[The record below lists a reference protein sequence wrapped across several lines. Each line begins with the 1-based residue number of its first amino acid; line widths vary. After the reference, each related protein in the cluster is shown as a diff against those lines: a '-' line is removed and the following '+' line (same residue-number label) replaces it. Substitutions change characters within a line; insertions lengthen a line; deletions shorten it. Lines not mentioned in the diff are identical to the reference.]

1 MKNLSILVIF
11 LSSAVMFAQKVR
23 ELGDFNEVKVY
34 DRIDVKMI
42 QSNTNKVEIHGE
54 DLTDVEIVNKNGVLK
69 IRMDI
74 EKLLNGEDNYV
85 ILYFTGVNVIDGNEG
100 AFISTDQPL
109 KQQSIELRSQE
120 GARLDIKLDVTSANI
135 KAVTGGG
142 IKTSGKAKNQDIS
155 LNTGGIYEGKD
166 LITET
171 TTIAIKA
178 AGEASVNASKQV
190 DAKVR
195 AGGDITIYGNPAT
208 VNEDTALG
216 GRITRVNQ

>member
-1 MKNLSILVIF
+1 MKNIAFLIFF
-11 LSSAVMFAQKVR
+11 LSTTVMFSQKVR
-23 ELGDFNEVKVY
+23 EIGDFNEVKVY
-34 DRIDVKMI
+34 DRIDVKMV

-74 EKLLNGEDNYV
+74 EKTLHGEDNYV
-85 ILYFTGVNVIDGNEG
+85 ILYFTGVNIIDGNEG
-100 AFISTDQPL
+100 AFISTETSL
-109 KQQSIELRSQE
+109 KQESIELRSQE
-120 GARLDIKLDVTSANI
+120 GARLDIKLEVTSVDI

-142 IKTSGKAKNQDIS
+142 IKTTGSAKYQDINI
-155 LNTGGIYEGKD
+155 NTGGIYEGED
-166 LITET
+166 FITEN

-178 AGEASVNASKQV
+178 AGEAAVNASKQV

-195 AGGDITIYGNPAT
+195 AGGDIRIYGNPEK